1 MTKTTDKDQDAPA
14 AEPSIKKVAAKLS
27 SGALFSKSLGFVRE
41 VFMAHVV
48 GVAALADSFRS
59 SMTIILLPLAFLQN
73 ESVPAILIP
82 RMQEAGRN
90 GEAARRLAAMTVAL
104 SAIGALLMVLT
115 IIIATLL
122 VDAMMVG
129 VSAADQ
135 QETIYF
141 VRIMA
146 FSMPASVAIN
156 CLAAG
161 EIAFGKTR
169 VTNARASMLNIGVM
183 LGLCML
189 VLTGK
194 GEMLA
199 IAFTMSFNG
208 LAIWA
213 LWTLWRE
220 GELALGQLSVAD
232 IWTETHIFLSR
243 LVPFL
248 PLPAAEQTSIW
259 LERLLASKL
268 TTGAIASMD
277 YARTLT
283 DSALLL
289 VSQPIGLAVL
299 SGGGEGKIKE
309 QAEAI
314 TRFVAIVMMPA
325 SAFIF
330 VFAPDIVRLIFQ
342 RGAFNALGVELTS
355 EALRGISIGLWAS
368 TLGWILLRLLNRANR
383 STLAAGILVASY
395 LANIG
400 LNAASAALQHTQTY
414 GTFFLGLGETLR
426 SLVMCTAVILALGT
440 PMSLFRLLGLG
451 LLPVAL
457 MAFAGRE
464 IIGHFDGS
472 LPRLACGIVVYLVSV
487 MFAAALLAPGIY
499 GKIYTS
505 LVSRK
510 GTPPDA

>member
-1 MTKTTDKDQDAPA
+1 MTKTEQENAPAPA
-14 AEPSIKKVAAKLS
+14 AEPSIKKVAARLS
-27 SGALFSKSLGFVRE
+27 SGALFSKTLGFVRE

-115 IIIATLL
+115 IVIADFL
-122 VDAMMVG
+122 VDTMMAG

-169 VTNARASMLNIGVM
+169 VTNARAAMLNIGVM

-194 GEMLA
+194 GQMLA
-199 IAFTMSFNG
+199 IAFTLSFNG

-213 LWTLWRE
+213 IWALWRE
-220 GELALGQLSVAD
+220 GNLALRELSVAD
-232 IWTETHIFLSR
+232 IRTETNIFLGR

-259 LERLLASKL
+259 LERLLASRL

-299 SGGGEGKIKE
+299 SHGGDGKLKE

-330 VFAPDIVRLIFQ
+330 VFAPDIVRMIFQ

-400 LNAASAALQHTQTY
+400 INATSAALQHTHTY
-414 GTFFLGLGETLR
+414 GTFFLGLGETVR
-426 SLVMCTAVILALGT
+426 SLVMCTAVIIALGT
-440 PMSLFRLLGLG
+440 PMSLFKLLARG

-457 MAFAGRE
+457 MAFAGKE
-464 IIGHFDGS
+464 IIGFFDGG
-472 LPRLACGIVVYLVSV
+472 LARLACGIGVYLVSV
-487 MFAAALLAPGIY
+487 VFAAALLAPEIF
-499 GKIYTS
+499 GKLYRSIM
-505 LVSRK
+505 SRK

>member
-1 MTKTTDKDQDAPA
+1 MTEDTTEPETARPP
-14 AEPSIKKVAAKLS
+14 EPSIKKIAARLS

-48 GVAALADSFRS
+48 GVAALADSFRC

-90 GEAARRLAAMTVAL
+90 GDAARRLAAMTVAL

-122 VDAMMVG
+122 VDAMMAG
-129 VSAADQ
+129 VSNADK
-135 QETIYF
+135 EATIYF

-189 VLTGK
+189 VLTDR

-199 IAFTMSFNG
+199 IAFTLSFNG

-213 LWTLWRE
+213 LWSLWRQ
-220 GELALGQLSVAD
+220 GNLALESLSIAD
-232 IWTETHIFLSR
+232 IRTETRIFLSR

-299 SGGGEGKIKE
+299 SHGAEGKLKE

-330 VFAPDIVRLIFQ
+330 VFAPDIVRTIFQ

-355 EALRGISIGLWAS
+355 QALRGISIGLWAS

-395 LANIG
+395 LANIAM
-400 LNAASAALQHTQTY
+400 NAISAALEHTPTY
-414 GTFFLGLGETLR
+414 GTFFLGLGETVR
-426 SLVMCTAVILALGT
+426 SFVMCTAVIIALGT
-440 PMSLFRLLGLG
+440 PMLLLKLLARG
-451 LLPVAL
+451 LLPVVAMAL
-457 MAFAGRE
+457 AGIE
-464 IIGHFDGS
+464 IIAVFDGG
-472 LPRLACGIVVYLVSV
+472 LARIACGIAAYALSV
-487 MFAAALLAPGIY
+487 MFAAALLAPGIFAKFY
-499 GKIYTS
+499 RYLALRRG
-505 LVSRK
+505 V
-510 GTPPDA
+510 PPDA